1 MVPIVA
7 CGLLP
12 PGSPSVLDYLV
23 TPGNGGIR
31 VSVTVAGGPR
41 PTAWVGF
48 GASPLAAGLQS
59 RRIDQVTARTVTGT
73 PLGVRAVGDD
83 AYRVDVTTND
93 AWVLEYRAVIGA
105 PPADFYHRASSNSG
119 EHMMLVGV
127 DVWARFFDA
136 PAAISVPPAGRP
148 LGDVAEAGV
157 RFDVSG
163 LPDDWIVVSAS
174 PEVALNQFEL
184 SDYPA
189 RSVFALGPYR
199 YQDIDRDLGL
209 KAAIHSGW
217 KVGRRQLVGY
227 ARQLARVQARE
238 FGPPPGNQALLIFT
252 PFPSSVTPRQGVRTA
267 GMVWDRSLLLFAG
280 ANGSV
285 PLNDRRVLEMLAVFL
300 GHEIFHLYVPWG
312 LAVTQPLSWLSEGWA
327 EHVGRTS
334 ARTAGILSAAGADR
348 SLREAYDRYRE
359 MGGARA
365 GSLQN
370 ASEAGEDL
378 RPLLYV
384 RGELVFR
391 ILSLEWATNGKPGS
405 FDSAFWRLLMSEYDG
420 DTPVEPEAVSRI
432 LSAMVS
438 PSTVRRLVDGAAI
451 ITLPE
456 LKLGRR

>member
-1 MVPIVA
+1 MVPIGS
-7 CGLLP
+7 CGLLA
-12 PGSPSVLDYLV
+12 PGSPSGLNYLA
-23 TPGNGGIR
+23 TPGNDELR
-31 VSVTVAGGPR
+31 VSVTIAGGPR

-48 GASPLAAGLQS
+48 GAGPLAAGSQS
-59 RRIDQVTARTVTGT
+59 RRIDQVTARTVTGSA
-73 PLGVRAVGDD
+73 LGIRAVGDD

-105 PPADFYHRASSNSG
+105 PPVDFYHRASSSSAD
-119 EHMMLVGV
+119 HMMLVGV

-136 PAAISVPPAGRP
+136 PAAISAPLAGRP
-148 LGDVAEAGV
+148 LGNVVEAGI

-184 SDYPA
+184 SDHPA

-199 YQDIDRDLGL
+199 YHDIDRRLGL
-209 KAAIHSGW
+209 KAAIHPGW
-217 KVGRRQLVGY
+217 NVGRRQLVGY
-227 ARQLARVQARE
+227 VRQLARAQASQ
-238 FGPPPGNQALLIFT
+238 FGPPPGDPALMIFT

-280 ANGSV
+280 ADRSA
-285 PLNDRRVLEMLAVFL
+285 PLNDRRVLEMLAIFL
-300 GHEIFHLYVPWG
+300 GHEIFHLYIPWG
-312 LAVTQPLSWLSEGWA
+312 LPVTQPLSWLSEGWA

-334 ARTAGILSAAGADR
+334 ARTARLLNASGDDR
-348 SLREAYDRYRE
+348 SLREAYARYLE
-359 MGGARA
+359 LGGARA

-391 ILSLEWATNGKPGS
+391 ILSLEWAASGKPGS
-405 FDSAFWRLLMSEYDG
+405 FDSAFWLRLMTEYDG
-420 DTPVEPEAVSRI
+420 DTPLEPEAVSRI

-438 PSTVRRLVDGAAI
+438 PSTVRRLVDGAAV